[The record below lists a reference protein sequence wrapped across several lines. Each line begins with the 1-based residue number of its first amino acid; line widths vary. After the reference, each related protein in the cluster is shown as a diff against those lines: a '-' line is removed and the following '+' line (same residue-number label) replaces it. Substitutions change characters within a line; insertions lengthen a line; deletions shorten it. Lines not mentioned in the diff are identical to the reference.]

1 MKTVFQLAD
10 ALAADETR
18 LVPLGLVAASVS
30 VIVDNSANVTTS
42 VTNEPAPAVGS
53 LWAALD
59 MTNNGVCA
67 TGPITGIKLVANASG
82 GSFQILATH
91 EK

>member
-10 ALAADETR
+10 ALASDETR
-18 LVPLGLVAASVS
+18 LVPLGLAAASLTVLVDDAANVEASVS
-30 VIVDNSANVTTS
+30 NAA
-42 VTNEPAPAVGS
+42 EPGASS
-53 LWAALD
+53 LWSALT
-59 MTNNGVCA
+59 MTDNGGCT
-67 TGPITGIKLVANASG
+67 TGPVTGVKLVANASG